1 MDTKK
6 KISGI
11 SSKSKSDLRITYSKI
26 RQPMSMN
33 HLERMVFT
41 KFIFKTFK
49 ICKLKI
55 KNLLKA
61 RI

>member
-11 SSKSKSDLRITYSKI
+11 SSKYNSDLRVTYSKI
-26 RQPMSMN
+26 HQPMSMN

-41 KFIFKTFK
+41 KFILKLLKFANK
-49 ICKLKI
+49 KLKI
-55 KNLLKA
+55 Y
-61 RI
+61 